1 MCAVALV
8 LYLLLKQ
15 LVLLSEW
22 TQDLWGYHVVS
33 STGIL
38 AAEPLDPVD

>member
-1 MCAVALV
+1 MCAIALV
-8 LYLLLKQ
+8 PFLLLKQ

-22 TQDLWGYHVVS
+22 TQELWGYHVVS

-38 AAEPLDPVD
+38 VAGPLDPVD